1 MDHKV
6 IMQGLIVR
14 IAVSV
19 FGLATIAM
27 LLLALYNDNG
37 YFAVHGQSLKLKA
50 LESDIQSIEKELES
64 IKEENELLRQE
75 DSTTIERYARDLD
88 FAKRN
93 ETILTISDES
103 APDSAPAEDG
113 ETRN

>member
-50 LESDIQSIEKELES
+50 LESDIQSIEKDIDS
-64 IKEENELLRQE
+64 IKDENELLHQE
-75 DSTTIERYARDLD
+75 DPPTIERYGRDLD
-88 FAKRN
+88 FVKPD
-93 ETILTISDES
+93 EVIITISDEP